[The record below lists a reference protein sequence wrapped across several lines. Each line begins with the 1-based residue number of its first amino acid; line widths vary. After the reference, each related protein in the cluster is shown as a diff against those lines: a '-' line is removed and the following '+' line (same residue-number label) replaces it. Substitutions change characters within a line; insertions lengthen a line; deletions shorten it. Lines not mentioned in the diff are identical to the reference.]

1 MEPVRLWST
10 QRHQVARKKGCSP
23 KEGVLNRQ
31 PMTSVTSGFYLPKL
45 FPPFEAG
52 HEHFA
57 WVMETGSFPIPPSFF
72 SSDRSPPEGLQVH
85 GTPTSQR
92 RGVSTPSP
100 STLALKLGVVLNRAG
115 QALSWWSDWF
125 FSFNPVNLML
135 PLGTLNNAHQ
145 SLTSTHLISIWEID
159 VWGWMHYYPGVD
171 SQQCLWIK
179 IDYLG
184 SHLHELLKSR

>member
-45 FPPFEAG
+45 FPHLRQGMNTLPELWSWLFSNSTLL
-52 HEHFA
+52 FFK
-57 WVMETGSFPIPPSFF
+57 WPQPSRGSPGS
-72 SSDRSPPEGLQVH
+72 RH
-85 GTPTSQR
+85 PTSQR

-100 STLALKLGVVLNRAG
+100 STLALKLGVALNRAG

-159 VWGWMHYYPGVD
+159 VWGWIHYYPGVD